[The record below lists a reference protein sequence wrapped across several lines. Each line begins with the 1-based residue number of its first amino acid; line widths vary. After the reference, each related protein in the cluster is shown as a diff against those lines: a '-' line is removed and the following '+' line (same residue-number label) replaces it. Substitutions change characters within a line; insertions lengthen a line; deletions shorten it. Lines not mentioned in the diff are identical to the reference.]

1 RGRRSAATAS
11 RPSYLTEENT
21 RFDHPLPFDE
31 RKTEMNILL
40 KKTHRFFLNSDSLVK
55 RYWSRELQVEP
66 QAFFNQLK
74 QVKVRIY
81 AED

>member
-1 RGRRSAATAS
+1 RRGRRSAATAS

-40 KKTHRFFLNSDSLVK
+40 KKTHRFFLNSEIPQVGDGTIIPILKVCEDLHLSV
-55 RYWSRELQVEP
+55 LQP
-66 QAFFNQLK
+66 
-74 QVKVRIY
+74 
-81 AED
+81 AES